1 MEKSAKT
8 ELAAAGVITVIM
20 TFMDISGLPSAL
32 FFNVHIFDIEP
43 FYFTLMLN
51 FVFAGLLCFVLRR
64 LLCPNWVMGW
74 NLRGLWS
81 GLRKYGLAGALALV
95 VTFFAFSIG
104 LRHSFNTRPTIWKAL
119 IEGFVYY
126 IGVGIIEELYVRGFL
141 LNIIEK
147 LFKKSKNAVFLAL
160 VISSLVFGLGH
171 IPGTSGSS
179 LFVIVSNVIWTIG
192 LGLYFGA
199 VYKKTGNL
207 WVSIILHIV
216 INFCG
221 IPFVFST
228 TSAYP
233 NLSLYIILPAY
244 LLLGAYSILL
254 IKPGR
259 TGLL

>member
-1 MEKSAKT
+1 MKESVKT

-51 FVFAGLLCFVLRR
+51 FVFAGLFCFVLRR
-64 LLCPNWVMGW
+64 LLCPNWVMGL
-74 NLRGLWS
+74 NRRGLWN
-81 GLRKYGLAGALALV
+81 GLKKYGLAGALALV
-95 VTFFAFSIG
+95 VSFFAFYIG
-104 LRHSFNTRPTIWKAL
+104 LKPSFTTTPTIWKVL

-147 LFKKSKNAVFLAL
+147 LFKKSQNAVFWAV

-171 IPGTSGSS
+171 IPAALGSS
-179 LFVIVSNVIWTIG
+179 PFVIISNVIWTVG

-207 WVSIILHIV
+207 WVSIILHSV

-228 TSAYP
+228 IKTYP
-233 NLSLYIILPAY
+233 NLSLYMILPAY
-244 LLLGAYSILL
+244 LLLGAYSIFL
-254 IKPGR
+254 IKPDTIR
-259 TGLL
+259 H